1 MRRLKFRRIPDALPN
16 EPRRRRQ
23 AVIRW
28 IYITGV
34 VGLAAV
40 LGDIFFGGLFYLRS
54 EGLVVGD
61 LAIIAAEFP
70 VTIREIRVHQG

>member
-1 MRRLKFRRIPDALPN
+1 MRRLKFRRTADSLPN

-28 IYITGV
+28 IYIAGV

-40 LGDIFFGGLFYLRS
+40 LADIFTGSLFYLRS

-61 LAIIAAEFP
+61 AAASPLNF
-70 VTIREIRVHQG
+70 R